1 MSCDVLNVSLRE
13 LRRGHEL
20 SQEQRRDL
28 RAHLLESC
36 EDCLSLLEGSEGR
49 AVLGELAGPLA
60 RLTEERSDAMFT
72 RAIERARANSEKRD
86 TAAPV
91 VPLDAD
97 TRWTLSPSALG
108 ERRTPRMQLAPP
120 TSILIVDD
128 DAAVRDVISVL
139 LQEEGYECRT
149 ASSAEAA
156 LDVAAA
162 EAPPLV
168 ISDMK
173 MPGRDGIWLLE
184 AFRERYPETAVI
196 MLTGYGDTEAAVDCL
211 RRGAVDYLLK
221 PPKLTDLI
229 RAIERALA
237 KRRIELARK
246 RYQKKLERKV
256 RDRTGELRTA
266 LRNIQGTYQTT
277 LLALVRALDA
287 REHETSD
294 HSQRVV
300 KYTEVIA
307 ERLGLRGPELEEI
320 GRGALLHDIGKIG
333 VPDAV
338 LLKPAKLTPEEWKEM
353 RRHPDIGYDMIR
365 SIEFL
370 NTPAAIVLSHQERF
384 DGKGYP
390 RCLRGEEIHIGAR
403 IFAVADTLDAMTS
416 DRPYRRG
423 TTFENAVAE
432 VQRCAGSQ
440 FDPEVVRAFLD
451 IRVKN
456 LRRIKEDMAAARP
469 CEASQMEQDAR
480 EAEEAL
486 DRALEAAD
494 EAENSVG
501 EDESARVS
509 LGRGIRGSGNS
520 FLTGPGAT
528 AGELAVSSP
537 FSDGSFQVR
546 GIRGTSGGARSRP
559 RPVAAV
565 GDCIP
570 TAPATVLVHSRG
582 PPNVG
587 GPVPSVWGALGL
599 WRGTLAPLPLDA
611 PRLWRTPCMRAAHG
625 FSASPVPRRR
635 MRLDDVAERCP
646 RRGDGQGS
654 RPLESSATAGD
665 LPDPEHLLRAHAI
678 GRWETKHVEM
688 GLDPFRHGD
697 RCRVGDR
704 LGHSMTFSARTSG
717 QRCVSSS
724 AASGARTPSCCSW
737 STQRQFWW
745 SSRSDSGP

>member
-1 MSCDVLNVSLRE
+1 M
-13 LRRGHEL
+13 
-20 SQEQRRDL
+20 
-28 RAHLLESC
+28 HLVDNL
-36 EDCLSLLEGSEGR
+36 
-49 AVLGELAGPLA
+49 
-60 RLTEERSDAMFT
+60 
-72 RAIERARANSEKRD
+72 
-86 TAAPV
+86 AAP
-91 VPLDAD
+91 
-97 TRWTLSPSALG
+97 TR
-108 ERRTPRMQLAPP
+108 
-120 TSILIVDD
+120 ILIVDD
-128 DAAVRDVISVL
+128 DASVRDVISVL

-156 LDVAAA
+156 LDIAAA

-300 KYTEVIA
+300 KYTEAIA
-307 ERLGLRGPELEEI
+307 ERLSLRGPELEEI

-338 LLKPAKLTPEEWKEM
+338 LLKPAKLTTEEWKEM

-384 DGKGYP
+384 DGRGYP

-416 DRPYRRG
+416 DRPYRKG
-423 TTFENAVAE
+423 TTFESAVDE
-432 VQRCAGSQ
+432 IQRCAGSQ
-440 FDPEVVRAFLD
+440 FDPEVVRAFMD
-451 IRVKN
+451 IGVKN
-456 LRRIKEDMAAARP
+456 LRRIKDDMAAAKAR
-469 CEASQMEQDAR
+469 ESGEVEQDAR
-480 EAEEAL
+480 DAEEAL
-486 DRALEAAD
+486 DRALE
-494 EAENSVG
+494 
-501 EDESARVS
+501 
-509 LGRGIRGSGNS
+509 
-520 FLTGPGAT
+520 
-528 AGELAVSSP
+528 
-537 FSDGSFQVR
+537 
-546 GIRGTSGGARSRP
+546 
-559 RPVAAV
+559 
-565 GDCIP
+565 
-570 TAPATVLVHSRG
+570 TV
-582 PPNVG
+582 
-587 GPVPSVWGALGL
+587 
-599 WRGTLAPLPLDA
+599 
-611 PRLWRTPCMRAAHG
+611 
-625 FSASPVPRRR
+625 
-635 MRLDDVAERCP
+635 DVATRIA
-646 RRGDGQGS
+646 Q
-654 RPLESSATAGD
+654 
-665 LPDPEHLLRAHAI
+665 
-678 GRWETKHVEM
+678 
-688 GLDPFRHGD
+688 
-697 RCRVGDR
+697 
-704 LGHSMTFSARTSG
+704 G
-717 QRCVSSS
+717 QR
-724 AASGARTPSCCSW
+724 
-737 STQRQFWW
+737 
-745 SSRSDSGP
+745 

>member
-1 MSCDVLNVSLRE
+1 M
-13 LRRGHEL
+13 
-20 SQEQRRDL
+20 
-28 RAHLLESC
+28 HLVDNL
-36 EDCLSLLEGSEGR
+36 
-49 AVLGELAGPLA
+49 
-60 RLTEERSDAMFT
+60 
-72 RAIERARANSEKRD
+72 
-86 TAAPV
+86 AAP
-91 VPLDAD
+91 
-97 TRWTLSPSALG
+97 TR
-108 ERRTPRMQLAPP
+108 
-120 TSILIVDD
+120 ILIVDD
-128 DAAVRDVISVL
+128 DASVRDVISVL

-156 LDVAAA
+156 LDIAAA

-300 KYTEVIA
+300 KYTEAIA
-307 ERLGLRGPELEEI
+307 ERLSLRGPELEEI

-338 LLKPAKLTPEEWKEM
+338 LLKPAKLTTEEWKEM

-384 DGKGYP
+384 DGRGYP

-416 DRPYRRG
+416 DRPYRKG
-423 TTFENAVAE
+423 TTFENAVDE
-432 VQRCAGSQ
+432 IQRCAGSQ
-440 FDPEVVRAFLD
+440 FDPEVVRAFMY
-451 IRVKN
+451 IGVKN
-456 LRRIKEDMAAARP
+456 LRRIKDDMAATKAR
-469 CEASQMEQDAR
+469 ESGEIEQDAR
-480 EAEEAL
+480 DAEEAL
-486 DRALEAAD
+486 DRALD
-494 EAENSVG
+494 
-501 EDESARVS
+501 
-509 LGRGIRGSGNS
+509 
-520 FLTGPGAT
+520 
-528 AGELAVSSP
+528 
-537 FSDGSFQVR
+537 
-546 GIRGTSGGARSRP
+546 
-559 RPVAAV
+559 
-565 GDCIP
+565 
-570 TAPATVLVHSRG
+570 TV
-582 PPNVG
+582 
-587 GPVPSVWGALGL
+587 
-599 WRGTLAPLPLDA
+599 
-611 PRLWRTPCMRAAHG
+611 
-625 FSASPVPRRR
+625 
-635 MRLDDVAERCP
+635 DVATRIA
-646 RRGDGQGS
+646 Q
-654 RPLESSATAGD
+654 
-665 LPDPEHLLRAHAI
+665 
-678 GRWETKHVEM
+678 
-688 GLDPFRHGD
+688 
-697 RCRVGDR
+697 
-704 LGHSMTFSARTSG
+704 G
-717 QRCVSSS
+717 QR
-724 AASGARTPSCCSW
+724 
-737 STQRQFWW
+737 
-745 SSRSDSGP
+745 

>member
-1 MSCDVLNVSLRE
+1 M
-13 LRRGHEL
+13 
-20 SQEQRRDL
+20 
-28 RAHLLESC
+28 HLV
-36 EDCLSLLEGSEGR
+36 DN
-49 AVLGELAGPLA
+49 LAA
-60 RLTEERSDAMFT
+60 
-72 RAIERARANSEKRD
+72 
-86 TAAPV
+86 
-91 VPLDAD
+91 
-97 TRWTLSPSALG
+97 
-108 ERRTPRMQLAPP
+108 P

-128 DAAVRDVISVL
+128 DASVRDVISVL

-156 LDVAAA
+156 LDIAAA

-300 KYTEVIA
+300 KYTEAIA
-307 ERLGLRGPELEEI
+307 ERLSLRGPELEEI

-338 LLKPAKLTPEEWKEM
+338 LLKPAKLTTEEWKEM

-384 DGKGYP
+384 DGRGYP

-416 DRPYRRG
+416 DRPYRKG
-423 TTFENAVAE
+423 TTFENAVDE
-432 VQRCAGSQ
+432 IQRCAGSQ
-440 FDPEVVRAFLD
+440 FDPEVVRAFMD
-451 IRVKN
+451 IGVKN
-456 LRRIKEDMAAARP
+456 LRRIKEDMASAKAR
-469 CEASQMEQDAR
+469 EAGDVEQDAR
-480 EAEEAL
+480 DAEEAL
-486 DRALEAAD
+486 DRAMD
-494 EAENSVG
+494 SV
-501 EDESARVS
+501 
-509 LGRGIRGSGNS
+509 
-520 FLTGPGAT
+520 
-528 AGELAVSSP
+528 
-537 FSDGSFQVR
+537 
-546 GIRGTSGGARSRP
+546 
-559 RPVAAV
+559 
-565 GDCIP
+565 
-570 TAPATVLVHSRG
+570 
-582 PPNVG
+582 
-587 GPVPSVWGALGL
+587 
-599 WRGTLAPLPLDA
+599 
-611 PRLWRTPCMRAAHG
+611 
-625 FSASPVPRRR
+625 
-635 MRLDDVAERCP
+635 DVA
-646 RRGDGQGS
+646 
-654 RPLESSATAGD
+654 T
-665 LPDPEHLLRAHAI
+665 
-678 GRWETKHVEM
+678 
-688 GLDPFRHGD
+688 
-697 RCRVGDR
+697 RV
-704 LGHSMTFSARTSG
+704 AQG
-717 QRCVSSS
+717 QR
-724 AASGARTPSCCSW
+724 
-737 STQRQFWW
+737 
-745 SSRSDSGP
+745 

>member
-1 MSCDVLNVSLRE
+1 M
-13 LRRGHEL
+13 
-20 SQEQRRDL
+20 
-28 RAHLLESC
+28 HLVDNL
-36 EDCLSLLEGSEGR
+36 
-49 AVLGELAGPLA
+49 
-60 RLTEERSDAMFT
+60 
-72 RAIERARANSEKRD
+72 
-86 TAAPV
+86 AAP
-91 VPLDAD
+91 
-97 TRWTLSPSALG
+97 TR
-108 ERRTPRMQLAPP
+108 
-120 TSILIVDD
+120 ILIVDD
-128 DAAVRDVISVL
+128 DASVRDVISVL

-300 KYTEVIA
+300 KYTEAIA

-353 RRHPDIGYDMIR
+353 RRHPDIGFDMIR

-370 NTPAAIVLSHQERF
+370 STPAAIVLSHQEKF
-384 DGKGYP
+384 DGTGYP
-390 RCLRGEEIHIGAR
+390 RKLHREEIHIGAR

-416 DRPYRRG
+416 DRPYRQG
-423 TTFENAVAE
+423 TTFENAVDE
-432 VQRCAGSQ
+432 IQRCAGSQ
-440 FDPEVVRAFLD
+440 FDPEVVRAFMD
-451 IRVKN
+451 IGVKN
-456 LRRIKEDMAAARP
+456 LRRIKEDMAAAKSR
-469 CEASQMEQDAR
+469 EASQIEQDAR
-480 EAEEAL
+480 DAEEAL
-486 DRALEAAD
+486 DRALDSHVA
-494 EAENSVG
+494 S
-501 EDESARVS
+501 R
-509 LGRGIRGSGNS
+509 
-520 FLTGPGAT
+520 
-528 AGELAVSSP
+528 LA
-537 FSDGSFQVR
+537 Q
-546 GIRGTSGGARSRP
+546 
-559 RPVAAV
+559 
-565 GDCIP
+565 
-570 TAPATVLVHSRG
+570 
-582 PPNVG
+582 
-587 GPVPSVWGALGL
+587 
-599 WRGTLAPLPLDA
+599 
-611 PRLWRTPCMRAAHG
+611 
-625 FSASPVPRRR
+625 
-635 MRLDDVAERCP
+635 
-646 RRGDGQGS
+646 
-654 RPLESSATAGD
+654 
-665 LPDPEHLLRAHAI
+665 
-678 GRWETKHVEM
+678 
-688 GLDPFRHGD
+688 
-697 RCRVGDR
+697 
-704 LGHSMTFSARTSG
+704 G
-717 QRCVSSS
+717 QR
-724 AASGARTPSCCSW
+724 
-737 STQRQFWW
+737 
-745 SSRSDSGP
+745 